1 METGHALSSPLG
13 RITISSGAI
22 AQIVAET
29 ALECYGVVGMKG
41 SLRGR
46 MARGK
51 ARGARG
57 IEIGRDREG
66 GVTVD
71 LHVVVE
77 YGLNLAEVASSVR
90 NRVAYEVERLT
101 GLPIRAVEVHVD
113 AVKTSKK

>member
-1 METGHALSSPLG
+1 MEAGHTLSSPLG
-13 RITISSGAI
+13 RITISSDAI

-41 SLRGR
+41 SIRGR
-46 MARGK
+46 MARG
-51 ARGARG
+51 RGHERG
-57 IEIGRDREG
+57 IEIRRDDNG
-66 GVTVD
+66 AVTVD

-101 GLPIRAVEVHVD
+101 GLPVLAVEVHVD
-113 AVKTSKK
+113 AVKASGK

>member
-1 METGHALSSPLG
+1 MEAGHAFTSPLG
-13 RITISSGAI
+13 RITIASGVI

-29 ALECYGVVGMKG
+29 AVECYGVVGMKG

-51 ARGARG
+51 AHARG
-57 IEIGRDREG
+57 IEIGRDHDG

-71 LHVVVE
+71 LHVVVA

-101 GLPIRAVEVHVD
+101 GLSVLAVEVHVD
-113 AVKTSKK
+113 AVRTSAT

>member
-1 METGHALSSPLG
+1 MEAGNVLASPLG
-13 RITISSGAI
+13 RITIASGAI

-46 MARGK
+46 IARGK
-51 ARGARG
+51 ARARG
-57 IEIGRDREG
+57 ISIGRDSGG

-71 LHVVVE
+71 LHVVVA

-101 GLPIRAVEVHVD
+101 ALPVLAVEVHVD
-113 AVKTSKK
+113 AVRTSGK

>member
-1 METGHALSSPLG
+1 MLSTPLG
-13 RITISSGAI
+13 RITISSSAI

-41 SLRGR
+41 TPLRGR

-51 ARGARG
+51 AHARG
-57 IEIGRDREG
+57 IEVGRDPDG
-66 GVTVD
+66 AVTVD

-101 GLPIRAVEVHVD
+101 RLPVLSVEVHVD
-113 AVKTSKK
+113 AVRTSGK